1 MRYVSLIALGAAFN
15 VARAAET
22 IPEPSVT
29 SIGDFYIAL
38 KAVAQWVLVFGMILG
53 VLFIIMGA
61 ISILT
66 SRGDEKKLTTGK
78 DTITWAIV
86 GVVLL
91 VLSYAIV
98 NIVAKFFGV
107 SGTVISP

>member
-1 MRYVSLIALGAAFN
+1 MRKFLLLPLAGLSQFAHAQA
-15 VARAAET
+15 

-38 KAVAQWVLVFGMILG
+38 KAIAQWVLVFGIILG
-53 VLFIIMGA
+53 VLFIIIGA

-66 SRGDEKKLTTGK
+66 SRGDEKGLTAGK
-78 DTITWAIV
+78 QTITWAIV

-91 VLSYAIV
+91 ILSYAIV

-107 SGTVISP
+107 SGDVI